1 MEISGALL
9 LAALPQSYA
18 TGFGAGALAA
28 RGMLVDDLGRRVKM
42 TAAFLLG
49 VTRPAKDLA
58 EQQQLWLPAGPT
70 AAGSA
75 QQPMP
80 WRLCAMLRVQ
90 HAMFRKELLAAHDAV
105 PPGAAAGLIE
115 PADAKPLNQE
125 DLLGM
130 LLTLSITVFEV
141 LESYDLTWS
150 VDEQEAY
157 LHLWDVVGGYLGIG
171 NPAVIEA
178 LRQQIEPVETSS
190 GARGCERIHPP
201 PGSAASTRATLVIL
215 VSN

>member
-1 MEISGALL
+1 
-9 LAALPQSYA
+9 
-18 TGFGAGALAA
+18 
-28 RGMLVDDLGRRVKM
+28 
-42 TAAFLLG
+42 
-49 VTRPAKDLA
+49 
-58 EQQQLWLPAGPT
+58 
-70 AAGSA
+70 
-75 QQPMP
+75 
-80 WRLCAMLRVQ
+80 
-90 HAMFRKELLAAHDAV
+90 
-105 PPGAAAGLIE
+105 
-115 PADAKPLNQE
+115 
-125 DLLGM
+125 M

-178 LRQQIEPVETSS
+178 LRQQIEHVETSL
-190 GARGCERIHPP
+190 AQRGCERIHPP